1 MGLYDYTIYSII
13 KRNARVSTN
22 RICLISGTQRVTF
35 AQFQEKVD
43 RLSCGLLDAGLKR
56 GDRIGVLGHNSP
68 EYLYLYG
75 AAAKAGAIMIPIN
88 WRLDP
93 DEIKYVISDGTPKML
108 FVGSE
113 FQEMMK
119 GLIPKFDFVEKSYAL
134 DQANGSFEAFNDLMG
149 RKGFCPHVDI
159 CSDDGYVIIYTAA
172 VGGKPRGVVLS
183 HKNLIASNA
192 QTMYH
197 LALTPHDVHL
207 LVLPLFHIAGLGTAL
222 SVLQS
227 GGTNVVLPGFDVDSA
242 LQHIKDDRISVFG
255 TFPPM
260 LKTLMESAQA
270 VNADLS
276 SIRHVFGLENPDII
290 RKFQE
295 MSGATFWTAYGQS
308 EISGLI
314 SFSPY
319 FERPGSAGVPSFL
332 VEVGIV
338 DDHGNML
345 EADKPGEIVVKGPMV
360 FSGYWNLP
368 EDNAYTFRGGWHHT
382 GDLGYFDTDGYL
394 WYSGRSPEKELIK
407 PGGENVYPAEVEKAI
422 LEHPA
427 IEDVVVIGVPDSK
440 WGEAIKAVCVKKKDA
455 SLEEAELIEFVADR
469 IARYKK
475 PKYIVF
481 TSSFPRNEDGF
492 IVREKV
498 KEEYLKF

>member
-1 MGLYDYTIYSII
+1 MGLYDYTIYSVI
-13 KRNARVSTN
+13 KRNARVRAN
-22 RICLISGTQRVTF
+22 GICFISGTRKVTF
-35 AQFQEKVD
+35 AQFLEKVD
-43 RLSCGLLDAGLKR
+43 RLSCGLLDAGLKK
-56 GDRIGVLGHNSP
+56 GDRIGVLGHNSL

-75 AAAKAGAIMIPIN
+75 AAAKTGTIMIPIN

-93 DEIKYVISDGTPKML
+93 EEIKYVISDGTPKML

-113 FQEMMK
+113 FQDMMRR
-119 GLIPKFDFVEKSYAL
+119 LIPQFGFVEKLYAL
-134 DQANGSFEAFNDLMG
+134 DQANDFFEAFNELMG
-149 RKGFCPHVDI
+149 RKGFCPHVDV
-159 CSDDGYVIIYTAA
+159 CSDDDYVLIYTAA
-172 VGGKPRGVVLS
+172 VGGKPRGAALS

-227 GGTNVVLPGFDVDSA
+227 GGTNVVLPGFDVDST
-242 LQHIKDDRISVFG
+242 LRHIKDDNVSIFG

-260 LKTLMESAQA
+260 LKILLESALEIK
-270 VNADLS
+270 ADLS
-276 SIRHVFGLENPDII
+276 SIRHVFGLEHPDII

-295 MSGATFWTAYGQS
+295 MSGATFWAVYGQS
-308 EISGLI
+308 ETSGLI
-314 SFSPY
+314 SFAPY
-319 FERPGSAGVPSFL
+319 FERPGSAGIPSFIG
-332 VEVGIV
+332 EVGIV

-345 EADKPGEIVVKGPMV
+345 EADQPGEIVVRGPMV
-360 FSGYWNLP
+360 FKGYWNIE

-382 GDLGYFDTDGYL
+382 GDLGYFDADGYL

-407 PGGENVYPAEVEKAI
+407 PGGENVYPAEVERVI

-427 IEDVVVIGVPDSK
+427 IEDAVVIGVPDSQ
-440 WGEAIKAVCVKKKDA
+440 WGEAIKAICVKKEDET
-455 SLEEAELIEFVADR
+455 LDETELTEFVAAR

-475 PKYIVF
+475 PKYVVF
-481 TSSFPRNEDGF
+481 TSSLPTNEDGL
-492 IVREKV
+492 IDREKV
-498 KEEYLKF
+498 KEEHITL